1 MELSKGA
8 PSGRSVGGVTPLL
21 THTHTHT
28 LTPHTH
34 TPFFGN
40 LSGF

>member
-21 THTHTHT
+21 THTRTHSHHT
-28 LTPHTH
+28 HTH